1 MFTNRL
7 LNHFEGT
14 CLCTTKSFVFLFGV
28 TVRIQRYWMFLP
40 IKSILHKMITAEVLH
55 SDLEVNTR
63 LRLDHESELSTS

>member
-28 TVRIQRYWMFLP
+28 TMRIPSYQ
-40 IKSILHKMITAEVLH
+40 IHIAQMITAEVFH
-55 SDLEVNTR
+55 SDLEVN
-63 LRLDHESELSTS
+63 LDHESEL